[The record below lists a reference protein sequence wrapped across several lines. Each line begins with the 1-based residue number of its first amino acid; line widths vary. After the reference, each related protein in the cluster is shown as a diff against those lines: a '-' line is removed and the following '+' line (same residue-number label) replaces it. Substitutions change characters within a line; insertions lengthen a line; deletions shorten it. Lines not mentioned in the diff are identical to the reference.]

1 MMGNHQ
7 DDQWWDE
14 AAGPVVRPFAVIGG
28 RTRSAQTLLDVATQ
42 VMAAHRLTDRIGLE
56 PEHIAILELCRR
68 PQSVAEL
75 AAYVNLPLM
84 VVKVLISDLI
94 ERGDVV
100 IDSPMQAMET
110 PDRDILQAVLDG
122 IRAL

>member
-1 MMGNHQ
+1 MPDYQ

-14 AAGPVVRPFAVIGG
+14 AAGPVVRPFAVTGG

-42 VMAAHRLTDRIGLE
+42 VMIAHRLTDRIGLE
-56 PEHIAILELCRR
+56 PEHIAILELCLR

-84 VVKVLISDLI
+84 VVMVLIGDLI

-100 IDSPMQAMET
+100 IDSPARITEP

>member
-1 MMGNHQ
+1 MPDNL

-14 AAGPVVRPFAVIGG
+14 AAGPVVRPFAVTGG
-28 RTRSAQTLLDVATQ
+28 RTRSAQPLLDVATQ

-56 PEHIAILELCRR
+56 PEHIAILDLCRR

-84 VVKVLISDLI
+84 VIKVLISDLI

-100 IDSPMQAMET
+100 IDSPARASET

>member
-1 MMGNHQ
+1 MPDYQ

-14 AAGPVVRPFAVIGG
+14 AAGPVVRPFAVTGG

-42 VMAAHRLTDRIGLE
+42 VMIAHRLTDRIGLE
-56 PEHIAILELCRR
+56 PEHIAILDLCLR

-84 VVKVLISDLI
+84 VVKVLIGDLI

-100 IDSPMQAMET
+100 IDSPARITEP

>member
-1 MMGNHQ
+1 MSNHH

-14 AAGPVVRPFAVIGG
+14 AAGPVVRPFAVTGG
-28 RTRSAQTLLDVATQ
+28 RTRSAQTLLDIATQ

-56 PEHIAILELCRR
+56 PEHIEILELCRR
-68 PQSVAEL
+68 SQSVAEL

-100 IDSPMQAMET
+100 IDSPMRAMET
-110 PDRDILQAVLDG
+110 PDREILQAVLDG

>member
-1 MMGNHQ
+1 MPDYQ

-14 AAGPVVRPFAVIGG
+14 AAGPVVRPFAVTGG

-42 VMAAHRLTDRIGLE
+42 VMIAHRLTDRIGLE
-56 PEHIAILELCRR
+56 PEHIAILELCIR

-84 VVKVLISDLI
+84 VVKVLIGDLI

-100 IDSPMQAMET
+100 IDSPARITEP

>member
-1 MMGNHQ
+1 VSDTQ

-14 AAGPVVRPFAVIGG
+14 AAGPVVRPFAVTGG
-28 RTRSAQTLLDVATQ
+28 RTRAAQIPLDVATQ
-42 VMAAHRLTDRIGLE
+42 VMAAHALADRIGLE
-56 PEHIAILELCRR
+56 PEHIAILDLCRY

-84 VVKVLISDLI
+84 VIKVLLGDLI
-94 ERGDVV
+94 ERGDVL
-100 IDSPMQAMET
+100 IGSQALATEP
-110 PDRDILQAVLDG
+110 PDRHVLQAVLDG

>member
-1 MMGNHQ
+1 MADNL

-14 AAGPVVRPFAVIGG
+14 AAGPVVRPFAVTGG
-28 RTRSAQTLLDVATQ
+28 RTRATPALLDVATQ
-42 VMAAHRLTDRIGLE
+42 VMAAYPLADRIGLE
-56 PEHIAILELCRR
+56 PEHIAILDLCQH

-84 VVKVLISDLI
+84 VIKVLLSDLI
-94 ERGDVV
+94 DRGDVV
-100 IDSPMQAMET
+100 IGSPAQSIET